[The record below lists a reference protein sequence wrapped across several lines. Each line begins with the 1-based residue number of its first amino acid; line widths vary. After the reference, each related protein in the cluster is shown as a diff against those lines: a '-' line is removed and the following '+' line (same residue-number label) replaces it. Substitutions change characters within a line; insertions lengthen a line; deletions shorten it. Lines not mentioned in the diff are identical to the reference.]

1 MFGVKTGRKFIVVMY
16 VVTGIFALQ
25 LFDKA
30 IDPML
35 ANGMFG
41 LLMVYIGGQA
51 FLDTKKSKQE
61 QS

>member
-1 MFGVKTGRKFIVVMY
+1 MPKLGRKFIVVLY

-25 LFDKA
+25 LLDKA

-51 FLDTKKSKQE
+51 FLDTKTSKQE
-61 QS
+61 QA

>member
-1 MFGVKTGRKFIVVMY
+1 MPKLGRKFIVVLY

-25 LFDKA
+25 LLDKA

>member
-1 MFGVKTGRKFIVVMY
+1 MPKLGRKFIVVLY

-25 LFDKA
+25 LLDKA

-41 LLMVYIGGQA
+41 LLMVYIGGQS